1 MAEGTQT
8 TLPYHLD
15 RVDQRQ
21 LPLNGLYNPIGD
33 GEGVDIYVLDTGIS
47 YTHREFGNRAKYG
60 GFDPMDEY
68 LRETRLGRDCYGH
81 GTHVASNA
89 AGERYGA
96 AKKATVYS
104 IRVLDCENRGPWSTT
119 LSGLDYVMRTIPARG
134 RPAVVSMSLSG
145 SYTQSVHDAVQAL
158 YRSGI
163 PVVVAAGNGAE
174 DACSS
179 SPASS
184 PDVIT
189 VAGSANRDGLYFST
203 NYGPCVD
210 IFAPGDSILG
220 ADYLCDDCSQFLSG
234 TSFSAPIVSGA
245 IAILLQRQPR
255 LTPDQIV
262 SRLTSLSIS
271 NSLDFRLIPPSFR
284 TSTPNRALFI
294 PGSCGGEFSTGPRS
308 AMVIQSPNYPSN
320 YLENIHCKWIITGP
334 PNTQLRILF
343 TNFSTESTYDTV
355 ELCSE
360 RFCEPSSRL
369 ATLTGQRSN
378 SLYDSSSNVLSVE
391 LRTDGS
397 TGRSGFRATVTA
409 IEIQVPPTDTTV
421 ATTTSSTTTAP
432 VTTTTNPPTTAT
444 TIPPPVVTCPTV
456 PPPVPTLNISQLLR
470 ETLTQAE
477 ILLDE
482 AVGATLQNLLQVT
495 LDEVEVMPTD
505 PPSNTVTASTPA
517 TRPTLPPATTTQPP
531 VTTTQP
537 PPTTTTTTMSPNCL
551 GCSETN
557 PAFYCQD
564 ILRDDPSAPSGYY
577 WLRGR
582 WSVERVYCDMSNR
595 FINARGWLR
604 VANLDMSDPS
614 QSCPGNLG
622 LVQSP
627 VRTCGRGISAPGC
640 SSVFFNSSG
649 VTYSRICGRVIGYQ
663 FSSPN
668 AFYAHQFDPDITIDQ
683 YYVDG
688 VSITRGRPREHVWS
702 FAATLDEN
710 ARDRHICPCTHS
722 SHSLP
727 STAIPEFVGE
737 NYFCDS
743 GTSTFRSGVF
753 HTMDPLWDGEG
764 CSPESTCCQF
774 NRPPWFCRELG
785 QASTDDLE
793 LRICGNENTS
803 NEDTPIEI
811 VEFYVQ

>member
-1 MAEGTQT
+1 M
-8 TLPYHLD
+8 PHLWCLT
-15 RVDQRQ
+15 VCSLGCLGQIK
-21 LPLNGLYNPIGD
+21 GLCLVRCVTAFPH
-33 GEGVDIYVLDTGIS
+33 L
-47 YTHREFGNRAKYG
+47 A
-60 GFDPMDEY
+60 
-68 LRETRLGRDCYGH
+68 L
-81 GTHVASNA
+81 
-89 AGERYGA
+89 
-96 AKKATVYS
+96 
-104 IRVLDCENRGPWSTT
+104 IRSCLHLSLLT
-119 LSGLDYVMRTIPARG
+119 LSRSSPSSLLLP
-134 RPAVVSMSLSG
+134 SLSLP
-145 SYTQSVHDAVQAL
+145 SLCTLFFSL
-158 YRSGI
+158 PPSLPI
-163 PVVVAAGNGAE
+163 LP
-174 DACSS
+174 
-179 SPASS
+179 SPPSHS
-184 PDVIT
+184 FPP
-189 VAGSANRDGLYFST
+189 ST
-203 NYGPCVD
+203 HTPFC
-210 IFAPGDSILG
+210 FL
-220 ADYLCDDCSQFLSG
+220 FLSC
-234 TSFSAPIVSGA
+234 
-245 IAILLQRQPR
+245 
-255 LTPDQIV
+255 
-262 SRLTSLSIS
+262 SL
-271 NSLDFRLIPPSFR
+271 PS
-284 TSTPNRALFI
+284 
-294 PGSCGGEFSTGPRS
+294 
-308 AMVIQSPNYPSN
+308 
-320 YLENIHCKWIITGP
+320 
-334 PNTQLRILF
+334 
-343 TNFSTESTYDTV
+343 
-355 ELCSE
+355 
-360 RFCEPSSRL
+360 
-369 ATLTGQRSN
+369 
-378 SLYDSSSNVLSVE
+378 
-391 LRTDGS
+391 
-397 TGRSGFRATVTA
+397 
-409 IEIQVPPTDTTV
+409 DTTV
-421 ATTTSSTTTAP
+421 ATTTTTTSTTSTTTAP

-456 PPPVPTLNISQLLR
+456 PPTVPTLNISQVLR

-482 AVGATLQNLLQVT
+482 AVGATLQNLLQAT

-505 PPSNTVTASTPA
+505 PPSNTVMTSAPA

-531 VTTTQP
+531 VTNTQP
-537 PPTTTTTTMSPNCL
+537 PPTTTATTMSPNCV

-564 ILRDDPSAPSGYY
+564 ILRNDPGAPSGYY

-614 QSCPGNLG
+614 QSCPENLG

-668 AFYAHQFDPDITIDQ
+668 AFFAHQYDPDITIDQ

-702 FAATLDEN
+702 FASTLDEN

-727 STAIPEFVGE
+727 NTAIPEFVGE

-774 NRPPWFCRELG
+774 NRPPWFCRDLV
-785 QASTDDLE
+785 QASTDDVE
-793 LRICGNENTS
+793 LRICGNENIS

-811 VEFYVQ
+811 VELYVQ